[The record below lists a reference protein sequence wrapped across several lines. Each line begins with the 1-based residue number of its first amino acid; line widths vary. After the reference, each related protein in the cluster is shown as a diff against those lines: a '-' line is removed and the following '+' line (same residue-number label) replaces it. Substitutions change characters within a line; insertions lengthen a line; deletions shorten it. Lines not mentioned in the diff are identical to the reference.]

1 MEYNNMKVAELREE
15 SRKRGLTLES
25 KGHKFTKAELIER
38 LTKYDLEN
46 KDTQADIDKKISE
59 CVAEEKETKK
69 EKEKENKTNNKVT
82 KVYHAENVENRISFA
97 KTIDEIIEKYGHE
110 KQQRVYD
117 ENLMVGSLVV
127 FMHYVEAKDG
137 NIYKKL
143 RTAKVVGVNRKQRKV
158 RVKTLLGTELEL
170 LFSDLFYIRKDDERS
185 SYPMDIKEFLRN
197 KRTEKGRALI
207 NEKLNYNN

>member
-1 MEYNNMKVAELREE
+1 MDYNNMKVAELREE

-46 KDTQADIDKKISE
+46 KDTQADIDKKIIE
-59 CVAEEKETKK
+59 CVEVTEET
-69 EKEKENKTNNKVT
+69 NKVT

-97 KTIDEIIEKYGHE
+97 KTLDEIIEKYGHE

>member
-1 MEYNNMKVAELREE
+1 MDYNNMKVAELREE
-15 SRKRGLTLES
+15 SKKRGLTLES

-59 CVAEEKETKK
+59 CVEATEETKQ
-69 EKEKENKTNNKVT
+69 ENKTSSKVT
-82 KVYHAENVENRISFA
+82 KVYHAENVENKISFA
-97 KTIDEIIEKYGHE
+97 KTLDEIIEKYGHE
-110 KQQRVYD
+110 KQQKVYD

>member
-46 KDTQADIDKKISE
+46 KDTQEDIDKKISE
-59 CVAEEKETKK
+59 CVEVTEETKQ
-69 EKEKENKTNNKVT
+69 ENKTNKVT

-97 KTIDEIIEKYGHE
+97 KTLDEIIEKYGHK

>member
-46 KDTQADIDKKISE
+46 KDTQEDIDKKISE
-59 CVAEEKETKK
+59 CVEVKEETKQ
-69 EKEKENKTNNKVT
+69 ENKTNNKVT
-82 KVYHAENVENRISFA
+82 KVYHAENVENKISFA
-97 KTIDEIIEKYGHE
+97 KTLDEIIEKYGHE

>member
-46 KDTQADIDKKISE
+46 KDAQADIDKKISE
-59 CVAEEKETKK
+59 CVEVKEETKQ
-69 EKEKENKTNNKVT
+69 ENKTNNKVT
-82 KVYHAENVENRISFA
+82 KVYHAENVENKISFA
-97 KTIDEIIEKYGHE
+97 KTLDEIIEKYGHE

>member
-46 KDTQADIDKKISE
+46 KDTQEDIDKKISE
-59 CVAEEKETKK
+59 CVEVTEETKQ
-69 EKEKENKTNNKVT
+69 ENKTNKVT
-82 KVYHAENVENRISFA
+82 KVYHAENVENKISFA
-97 KTIDEIIEKYGHE
+97 KTLDEIIEKYGHE

>member
-59 CVAEEKETKK
+59 CVEVTEETKQ
-69 EKEKENKTNNKVT
+69 ENKVT
-82 KVYHAENVENRISFA
+82 KVYHAENVENKISFA
-97 KTIDEIIEKYGHE
+97 KTLDEIIEKYGHE

>member
-46 KDTQADIDKKISE
+46 KDTQEDIDKKISE
-59 CVAEEKETKK
+59 CVDVTEETKQ
-69 EKEKENKTNNKVT
+69 ENKTNKVT

-97 KTIDEIIEKYGHE
+97 KTLDEIIEKYGHE

-207 NEKLNYNN
+207 NEKLNYSN

>member
-1 MEYNNMKVAELREE
+1 MKVAELREE

-46 KDTQADIDKKISE
+46 KDTQEDIDKKISE
-59 CVAEEKETKK
+59 CVEVTEETKQ
-69 EKEKENKTNNKVT
+69 ENKTNKVT

-97 KTIDEIIEKYGHE
+97 KTLDEIIEKYGHE

>member
-59 CVAEEKETKK
+59 CVEVKEETKQ
-69 EKEKENKTNNKVT
+69 ENKTNKVT
-82 KVYHAENVENRISFA
+82 KVYHAENVENKISFA
-97 KTIDEIIEKYGHE
+97 KTLDEIIEKYGHE

>member
-1 MEYNNMKVAELREE
+1 MKYNNMKVAELREE

-46 KDTQADIDKKISE
+46 KDTQEDIDKKISE
-59 CVAEEKETKK
+59 CVEVTEKTKQ
-69 EKEKENKTNNKVT
+69 ENKTNKVT
-82 KVYHAENVENRISFA
+82 KVYHAENVENKISFA
-97 KTIDEIIEKYGHE
+97 KTLDEIIEKYGHE

>member
-46 KDTQADIDKKISE
+46 KDTQEDIDKKTSE
-59 CVAEEKETKK
+59 CVEVTEETKQ
-69 EKEKENKTNNKVT
+69 ENKTNKVT

>member
-46 KDTQADIDKKISE
+46 KDAQEDIDKKISE
-59 CVAEEKETKK
+59 CVEVTEETKQ
-69 EKEKENKTNNKVT
+69 ENKTNKVT
-82 KVYHAENVENRISFA
+82 KVYHAENVENKISFA
-97 KTIDEIIEKYGHE
+97 KTLDEIIEKYGHE

>member
-1 MEYNNMKVAELREE
+1 MDYNNMKVAELREE

-46 KDTQADIDKKISE
+46 KDTQADIDKKIIE
-59 CVAEEKETKK
+59 CVEVTEETKQ
-69 EKEKENKTNNKVT
+69 ENKTNNKVT
-82 KVYHAENVENRISFA
+82 KVYHAENVENKISFA
-97 KTIDEIIEKYGHE
+97 KTLDEIIEKYGHE

-185 SYPMDIKEFLRN
+185 SYPMDIKEFLKN

>member
-1 MEYNNMKVAELREE
+1 MDYNNMKVAELREE

-46 KDTQADIDKKISE
+46 KDTQEDIDKKTSE
-59 CVAEEKETKK
+59 CVEVTEETKQ
-69 EKEKENKTNNKVT
+69 ENKTNKVT

-170 LFSDLFYIRKDDERS
+170 LFSDLFYIRKDDKRS

>member
-46 KDTQADIDKKISE
+46 KDTQEDIDKKISE
-59 CVAEEKETKK
+59 CVEVTEETKQ
-69 EKEKENKTNNKVT
+69 ENKTNKVT

-97 KTIDEIIEKYGHE
+97 KTLDEIIEKYGHE

>member
-46 KDTQADIDKKISE
+46 KDTQTDIDKKINE
-59 CVAEEKETKK
+59 CVSETTDTTKETVHD
-69 EKEKENKTNNKVT
+69 ENKTKVT

-97 KTIDEIIEKYGHE
+97 KTLDEIIEKYGHE
-110 KQQRVYD
+110 KQQKVYD

>member
-46 KDTQADIDKKISE
+46 KDTQEDIDKKITE
-59 CVAEEKETKK
+59 CVEVTEETKQ
-69 EKEKENKTNNKVT
+69 ENKTNKVT
-82 KVYHAENVENRISFA
+82 KVHHAENVENRISFA

>member
-1 MEYNNMKVAELREE
+1 MDYNNMKVAELREE

-38 LTKYDLEN
+38 LTEYDLEN
-46 KDTQADIDKKISE
+46 KDAQSDIDKKISE
-59 CVAEEKETKK
+59 CVEVTTDETKQ
-69 EKEKENKTNNKVT
+69 ENKTNKVT

-97 KTIDEIIEKYGHE
+97 KTLDEIIEKYGHE
-110 KQQRVYD
+110 KQQKVYD

>member
-46 KDTQADIDKKISE
+46 KDAQADIDKKISE
-59 CVAEEKETKK
+59 CVEVKEETKQ
-69 EKEKENKTNNKVT
+69 ENKTNNKVT
-82 KVYHAENVENRISFA
+82 KVYHAENVENKISFA
-97 KTIDEIIEKYGHE
+97 KTLDEIIEKYGHE

-158 RVKTLLGTELEL
+158 RVKTLFGTELEL

>member
-46 KDTQADIDKKISE
+46 KDTQVDIDKKTSE
-59 CVAEEKETKK
+59 CVEVTEETKR
-69 EKEKENKTNNKVT
+69 ENKTNKVT
-82 KVYHAENVENRISFA
+82 KVYHAENVENKISFA
-97 KTIDEIIEKYGHE
+97 KTLDEIIEKYGHE

>member
-46 KDTQADIDKKISE
+46 KDTQADIDKKIIE
-59 CVAEEKETKK
+59 CVEVTEETKQ
-69 EKEKENKTNNKVT
+69 ENKTNKVT

-97 KTIDEIIEKYGHE
+97 KTLDEIIEKYGHE

-127 FMHYVEAKDG
+127 FMPYVEANDG

>member
-15 SRKRGLTLES
+15 SRKRGLTFES

-46 KDTQADIDKKISE
+46 KDTQEDIDKKISE
-59 CVAEEKETKK
+59 CVEVTEETKQ
-69 EKEKENKTNNKVT
+69 ENKTNKVT

-97 KTIDEIIEKYGHE
+97 KTLDEIIEKYGHE

>member
-46 KDTQADIDKKISE
+46 KDTQEDIDKKISE
-59 CVAEEKETKK
+59 CVEVTEETKQ
-69 EKEKENKTNNKVT
+69 ENKTNKVT

-97 KTIDEIIEKYGHE
+97 KTLDEIIEKYGHE

-197 KRTEKGRALI
+197 KRTERGRALI

>member
-1 MEYNNMKVAELREE
+1 MEYNSMKVAELREE

-46 KDTQADIDKKISE
+46 KDTQEDIDKKISE
-59 CVAEEKETKK
+59 CVEVTEETKQ
-69 EKEKENKTNNKVT
+69 ENKTNKVT
-82 KVYHAENVENRISFA
+82 KVYHAENVEDRIPFA
-97 KTIDEIIEKYGHE
+97 KTLDEIIEKYGHE

>member
-46 KDTQADIDKKISE
+46 KDAQADIDKKISE
-59 CVAEEKETKK
+59 CVEVKEETKQ
-69 EKEKENKTNNKVT
+69 ENKTNNKVT
-82 KVYHAENVENRISFA
+82 KVYHAENVENKISFA
-97 KTIDEIIEKYGHE
+97 KTLDEIIEKYGHE

-170 LFSDLFYIRKDDERS
+170 FFSDLFYIRKDDERS

>member
-46 KDTQADIDKKISE
+46 KDTQVDIDKKISE
-59 CVAEEKETKK
+59 CVEVTEETKQ
-69 EKEKENKTNNKVT
+69 ENKTNKVT
-82 KVYHAENVENRISFA
+82 KVYHAENVENKISFA
-97 KTIDEIIEKYGHE
+97 KTLDEIIEKYGHE

>member
-1 MEYNNMKVAELREE
+1 MDYNNMKVAELREE

-46 KDTQADIDKKISE
+46 KDTQEDIDKKISE
-59 CVAEEKETKK
+59 CVEVTEETKQ
-69 EKEKENKTNNKVT
+69 ENKTNKVT

-97 KTIDEIIEKYGHE
+97 KTLDEIIEKYGHE

>member
-46 KDTQADIDKKISE
+46 KDTQEDIDKKISE
-59 CVAEEKETKK
+59 CVEVTEETKQ
-69 EKEKENKTNNKVT
+69 ENKTNKVT

-97 KTIDEIIEKYGHE
+97 KTLDEIIEKYGHE

-170 LFSDLFYIRKDDERS
+170 LFSDLFYIKKDDERS

>member
-1 MEYNNMKVAELREE
+1 MDYNNMKVAELREE
-15 SRKRGLTLES
+15 SRKRGLTLER

-38 LTKYDLEN
+38 LTKYDPEN
-46 KDTQADIDKKISE
+46 KDAQADIDKKISE
-59 CVAEEKETKK
+59 CVEVTEETKQ
-69 EKEKENKTNNKVT
+69 ENKTNKVT
-82 KVYHAENVENRISFA
+82 KVYHAENVENKISFA
-97 KTIDEIIEKYGHE
+97 KTLDEIIEKYGHE

>member
-1 MEYNNMKVAELREE
+1 MDYNNMKVAELREE

-25 KGHKFTKAELIER
+25 KGHKFKKAELIER
-38 LTKYDLEN
+38 LTKYDIEN

-59 CVAEEKETKK
+59 CVEVTEETKQ
-69 EKEKENKTNNKVT
+69 EDKTNKVT
-82 KVYHAENVENRISFA
+82 KVYHAENVENKISFA
-97 KTIDEIIEKYGHE
+97 KTLDEIIEKYGHE

>member
-1 MEYNNMKVAELREE
+1 MDYNNMKVAELREE

-46 KDTQADIDKKISE
+46 KDTQEDIDKKISE
-59 CVAEEKETKK
+59 CVEVTEETKQ
-69 EKEKENKTNNKVT
+69 ENKTNKVT
-82 KVYHAENVENRISFA
+82 KVYHAENVENKISFA
-97 KTIDEIIEKYGHE
+97 KTLDEIIEKYGHE

>member
-46 KDTQADIDKKISE
+46 KDTQADIDKKNSE
-59 CVAEEKETKK
+59 CVEVTEETKQ
-69 EKEKENKTNNKVT
+69 ENKTNKVT
-82 KVYHAENVENRISFA
+82 KVYHAENVENKISFA
-97 KTIDEIIEKYGHE
+97 KTLDEIIEKYGHE

>member
-46 KDTQADIDKKISE
+46 KDTQEDIDKKTSE
-59 CVAEEKETKK
+59 CVEVTEETKQ
-69 EKEKENKTNNKVT
+69 ENKTNKVT
-82 KVYHAENVENRISFA
+82 KVYHAENVENKISFA
-97 KTIDEIIEKYGHE
+97 KTLDEIIEKYGHE

>member
-25 KGHKFTKAELIER
+25 KGHKFTKAELVER

-46 KDTQADIDKKISE
+46 KDAQADIDKKISE
-59 CVAEEKETKK
+59 CVEVKEETKQ
-69 EKEKENKTNNKVT
+69 ENKTNNKVT
-82 KVYHAENVENRISFA
+82 KVYHAENVENKISFA
-97 KTIDEIIEKYGHE
+97 KTLDEIIVKYGHE

>member
-1 MEYNNMKVAELREE
+1 MEYNNMKVVELREE

-59 CVAEEKETKK
+59 CVEVTEETKQ
-69 EKEKENKTNNKVT
+69 ENKTNKVT
-82 KVYHAENVENRISFA
+82 KVYHAENVENKISFA
-97 KTIDEIIEKYGHE
+97 KTLDEIIEKYGHE

>member
-1 MEYNNMKVAELREE
+1 MDYNNMKVAELREE

-46 KDTQADIDKKISE
+46 KDTQADIDKKIIE
-59 CVAEEKETKK
+59 CVEVTEETKR
-69 EKEKENKTNNKVT
+69 ENKTNNKVT
-82 KVYHAENVENRISFA
+82 KVYHAENVENKISFA
-97 KTIDEIIEKYGHE
+97 KTLDEIIEKYGHE

>member
-46 KDTQADIDKKISE
+46 KDAQADIDKKISE
-59 CVAEEKETKK
+59 CVEVKEETKQ
-69 EKEKENKTNNKVT
+69 ENKTNKVT
-82 KVYHAENVENRISFA
+82 KVYHAENVENKISFA
-97 KTIDEIIEKYGHE
+97 KTLDEIIEKYGHE